1 MNTKMQL
8 GPILL
13 FILCLTLPGKPV
25 HSRSADPREDKMDDK
40 KAIES
45 AIAEFATAYNAGDLA
60 RVLAYYGDDLIKVRN
75 GAPPETKAET
85 AKRIAAAFA
94 KFRSRVEVANDEIY
108 VSGDLAFTRGRF
120 RVTLTPKAGGD
131 PQIADRRYLE
141 IWRKDRGRW
150 LVVRTMDNVD

>member
-1 MNTKMQL
+1 MN
-8 GPILL
+8 
-13 FILCLTLPGKPV
+13 
-25 HSRSADPREDKMDDK
+25 DE

-45 AIAEFATAYNAGDLA
+45 EIAEFASAYNAGDLA

-75 GAPPETKAET
+75 GAAPENKSET
-85 AKRIAAAFA
+85 ARRIAAAFE
-94 KFRSRVEVANDEIY
+94 KFLSRVEVANEEIH

-131 PQIADRRYLE
+131 TQVADRRYLE
-141 IWRKDRGRW
+141 IWRKEHGRW